1 MKFEVLG
8 IGELL
13 DLDIKKFE
21 RDNGIKLVPSFHNF
35 RETSAK
41 KESSKSHFESSGA
54 AKKSGLVIPKKK
66 VSEYH
71 FNVGLGKRHQQD
83 VPYAETF
90 TPKASAKKAAVTPAA
105 KVRFENVT
113 FKRSLLE
120 RYLNQKAKP
129 LK

>member
-1 MKFEVLG
+1 MKFEILG
-8 IGELL
+8 INDLL

-21 RDNGIKLVPSFHNF
+21 RDNGIKLVPSFHNL

-41 KESSKSHFESSGA
+41 KESTKNHFESSGA

-83 VPYAETF
+83 APYSDVF
-90 TPKASAKKAAVTPAA
+90 TPKASAKKTPAPIQVKA
-105 KVRFENVT
+105 RFENVT
-113 FKRSLLE
+113 FKRNMLE
-120 RYLNQKAKP
+120 KYFNQKK
-129 LK
+129 

>member
-1 MKFEVLG
+1 MKFEILG
-8 IGELL
+8 LNELL

-35 RETSAK
+35 RETSGK
-41 KESSKSHFESSGA
+41 KESTKSHFESSGA

-83 VPYAETF
+83 VSYSDVF
-90 TPKASAKKAAVTPAA
+90 TPKSSAKKLPAA
-105 KVRFENVT
+105 PIQVKARFENIS
-113 FKRSLLE
+113 FKRSLIE
-120 RYLNQKAKP
+120 KYLNRKK
-129 LK
+129 

>member
-41 KESSKSHFESSGA
+41 KETTKSHFESGAA

-71 FNVGLGKRHQQD
+71 FHVGLGKRHHQD
-83 VPYAETF
+83 AVSDGF
-90 TPKASAKKAAVTPAA
+90 TPKSSAKKTAATVAVKA
-105 KVRFENVT
+105 RFENIS
-113 FKRSLLE
+113 FKRSILE
-120 RYLNQKAKP
+120 KYVS
-129 LK
+129 LKK